1 MRISLLTCLSKI
13 TLISHQF
20 SLGYSQVLNTR
31 WDRLS
36 ILTFFSHLSHFI
48 KTTTINDFSK
58 SCQKFNFISMHK
70 DSIYFVFYVYW
81 RLFKKM
87 QYSCFEAMVRKDTIV
102 FHLYFEVR
110 FYKWANLVTN
120 KTQQNG
126 LVLLEFLTTL
136 LNKTP
141 LLISF

>member
-1 MRISLLTCLSKI
+1 
-13 TLISHQF
+13 
-20 SLGYSQVLNTR
+20 
-31 WDRLS
+31 
-36 ILTFFSHLSHFI
+36 
-48 KTTTINDFSK
+48 
-58 SCQKFNFISMHK
+58 MHK

-87 QYSCFEAMVRKDTIV
+87 QYSCFEGMVRKDTIV
-102 FHLYFEVR
+102 LHLYFEVS
-110 FYKWANLVTN
+110 FYKWTNLVTN
-120 KTQQNG
+120 KTQRNG

>member
-1 MRISLLTCLSKI
+1 
-13 TLISHQF
+13 
-20 SLGYSQVLNTR
+20 
-31 WDRLS
+31 
-36 ILTFFSHLSHFI
+36 
-48 KTTTINDFSK
+48 
-58 SCQKFNFISMHK
+58 MHK

-87 QYSCFEAMVRKDTIV
+87 QYSCFEAMVRKDTVV
-102 FHLYFEVR
+102 FHLYLEVR